1 MSLPSVKVQAYPPG
15 ADASVSVPLYRKTVE
30 LSNVLRNY
38 ANDAGY
44 ENINE
49 VPDDL
54 LIVTA
59 VERLYLP
66 NQFLV
71 SLDMV
76 NRVSAGYPGNVPQ
89 PMKKVIDYQGMESI
103 VPASVYSDEQKKQF
117 WETARKLYQENPTLK
132 KLFNDKLFM
141 KGNFDTILTSNH
153 LEIDFTLGLLA
164 EHLVAVFIDQ
174 ELTPGEIF
182 QILFY
187 SDAAGEKMANTAV
200 SYIDAKAYYEKKIP
214 AKLKN
219 NALVVTLKRAIDD
232 AEARIKQ
239 IKESEPRFDPNASR
253 GPKTADEAKDLEI
266 MREKESVLVEFR
278 AFLDKLNKLAG
289 RK

>member
-15 ADASVSVPLYRKTVE
+15 ADAPVSVPLFRKTVE
-30 LSNVLRNY
+30 LSNLLRGY
-38 ANDAGY
+38 ASNADY
-44 ENINE
+44 DDINQ
-49 VPDDL
+49 VPDDFL
-54 LIVTA
+54 VILPVD
-59 VERLYLP
+59 RLYLP
-66 NQFLV
+66 NQFLG

-76 NRVSAGYPGNVPQ
+76 NRVSAGYPGKVPQ
-89 PMKKVIDYQGMESI
+89 PMKKVIDYQGRESV

-117 WETARKLYQENPTLK
+117 WETAKKLYQEKPALK
-132 KLFNDKLFM
+132 KLFKDKLFM
-141 KGNFDTILTSNH
+141 KGIFDTILTSNH
-153 LEIDFTLGLLA
+153 LDIDFTLGLLA

-187 SDAAGEKMANTAV
+187 SDATGEKMANTAI

-214 AKLKN
+214 VRLKN
-219 NALVVTLKRAIDD
+219 NALVVTLKRAIDE

-253 GPKTADEAKDLEI
+253 GPKTTDEAKDLEI
-266 MREKESVLVEFR
+266 MKEKERVLVEFR
-278 AFLDKLNKLAG
+278 AFMDKINKLAG